1 MEICKHDFSCCE
13 KDKKTPTPPT
23 PTSACNISCPI
34 SGIIDSGCGMTTTY
48 ILSAQAL
55 PMVVN
60 IENTGSSQAF
70 CTITATLSGPTT
82 SVTVTV
88 PPLEKKTL
96 VNQSATELTITCS
109 GGNNNQCEGTYD
121 GCIVIC

>member
-1 MEICKHDFSCCE
+1 
-13 KDKKTPTPPT
+13 
-23 PTSACNISCPI
+23 
-34 SGIIDSGCGMTTTY
+34 MTTTY

-60 IENTGSSQAF
+60 IENTGTSQAF

-96 VNQSATELTITCS
+96 ANQSATELTITCS
-109 GGNNNQCEGTYD
+109 EGNNNQCEGTYD